1 MRKIFCLFI
10 LLYML
15 VSPVAGAAAE
25 LGDLPVGTSHEKKA
39 SELDIDQ
46 ISRYVGQ
53 LDTEIKKVTPDIDF
67 KQLVYKIARNEVS
80 LKPQD
85 IAAGAASYVF
95 KEVVANS
102 SLLGKLVILAVIC
115 AVLQNL
121 TSAFDRSS
129 TGQLTYM
136 VTYLVMVTLAIGSFT
151 VAIDA
156 GRDVVDRMVT
166 FMQAILPVLLTLL
179 VAVGGFTAAAI
190 YQPVV
195 FVSIALIATVIRN
208 VILPLI
214 LFSALLTLVSNLSP
228 KFKVSNLAG
237 LIRNISMGLLGAM
250 STIFLGV
257 LSIQG
262 VAGAVGDSVVL
273 RTAKFATDAFVPVVG
288 GMFSDALEAIV
299 SSSLLI
305 KNAVGIAGVAVV
317 LAIMLMP
324 LLKILCLALIYKLA
338 GAIIEPV
345 EDGQMVGCLNDLGN
359 SLLAVFAVVGTAGLL
374 FFFTLTILVA
384 VGNITVMLR

>member
-15 VSPVAGAAAE
+15 VSPAAGAAAE
-25 LGDLPVGTSHEKKA
+25 SGGPPGETSHEKK
-39 SELDIDQ
+39 SPELDIDQ
-46 ISRYVGQ
+46 ISSYVGQ
-53 LDTEIKKVTPDIDF
+53 LDTEIKKVAPDIDF

-80 LKPQD
+80 LKPRD
-85 IAAGAASYVF
+85 IAAGVASYAF

-136 VTYLVMVTLAIGSFT
+136 ATYLVMVTLAIGSFT
-151 VAIDA
+151 VAVDA

-190 YQPVV
+190 FQPVV

-214 LFSALLTLVSNLSP
+214 LFSAILTLVSNLSP
-228 KFKVSNLAG
+228 KFKVSKLAG
-237 LIRNISMGLLGAM
+237 LISNISMGLLGAI

-305 KNAVGIAGVAVV
+305 KNAVGIAGAAAV

-324 LLKILCLALIYKLA
+324 LLKILCLAIIYKLA

-359 SLLAVFAVVGTAGLL
+359 SLLAVFAVVGTTGLL

>member
-1 MRKIFCLFI
+1 MRKLIVIFI
-10 LLYML
+10 LIFML
-15 VSPVAGAAAE
+15 APTAVLAE
-25 LGDLPVGTSHEKKA
+25 QTATSNESGEHNITP
-39 SELDIDQ
+39 ELNLEEINNYIGQID
-46 ISRYVGQ
+46 S
-53 LDTEIKKVTPDIDF
+53 EIKKVTPDIDF
-67 KQLVYKIARNEVS
+67 KQLVYKIARNEIE
-80 LKPQD
+80 LNPGEMAKK
-85 IAAGAASYVF
+85 IMSYVF
-95 KEVVANS
+95 MEVVANS
-102 SLLGKLVILAVIC
+102 SLLGKLVILAIIC

-121 TSAFDRSS
+121 TSSFDRGT

-136 VTYLVMVTLAIGSFT
+136 VTYLVMITLAIGSFT
-151 VAIDA
+151 IAINA
-156 GRDVVDRMVT
+156 GREVVDRMVT

-179 VAVGGFTAAAI
+179 VAVGGFTSAAI

-195 FVSIALIATVIRN
+195 FVSIALIATIIRN
-208 VILPLI
+208 IILPLI
-214 LFSALLTLVSNLSP
+214 LFSAILFLVSNLSS

-237 LIRNISMGLLGAM
+237 LIKNVAMGLLGLM

-273 RTAKFATDAFVPVVG
+273 RTAKFATDTFVPVVG

-305 KNAVGIAGVAVV
+305 KNAVGIAGVVVV
-317 LAIMLMP
+317 LYIMLMP
-324 LLKILCLALIYKLA
+324 LVKILCIALIYKLA
-338 GAIIEPV
+338 GAMIQPV
-345 EDGQMVGCLNDLGN
+345 EDGGQVVGCLNDLGN
-359 SLLAVFAVVGTAGLL
+359 SLLSVFAVVATAGLL